1 MMCYFTILVEN
12 HINNK
17 NSRFEFPQL
26 FTAVTE
32 IPWTQLSRMKIFMSL
47 IRSLPKHNVFCPQL
61 TEKAWVS
68 ENRASTLLESVTASK
83 YVQWD
88 PRTTSHF
95 GKMLLLFLWS
105 IVFFRVAQLC
115 LLCTIPN
122 KLIDVEGKPG
132 KSLLHPT
139 LRVPRSK
146 TFNNCPDGEY
156 IFSFLF
162 LYILLL
168 QIALLLGHL
177 QAVDFILQLVTLCIV
192 SHLPHCSGNATS
204 ELLSWNV
211 PVNGNKGSIWIL
223 WLILATHTHTFFY
236 HSNETYERSE
246 RFVCSPGL

>member
-1 MMCYFTILVEN
+1 
-12 HINNK
+12 
-17 NSRFEFPQL
+17 
-26 FTAVTE
+26 
-32 IPWTQLSRMKIFMSL
+32 MKIFMSL
-47 IRSLPKHNVFCPQL
+47 TQSLPKHNVFCPQL
-61 TEKAWVS
+61 TESAWVS
-68 ENRASTLLESVTASK
+68 ENRASTLPESVTASK

-88 PRTTSHF
+88 LRTTSHF

-139 LRVPRSK
+139 LHVPQSK
-146 TFNNCPDGEY
+146 MFNNCPDGEY

-168 QIALLLGHL
+168 QIALLLGRL

-204 ELLSWNV
+204 ELLPWNV
-211 PVNGNKGSIWIL
+211 PVNGNKGSIWII
-223 WLILATHTHTFFY
+223 WLPLPTHTHTYAHIFLPPELNPQAVSKFCAQPWAAMTFVLY
-236 HSNETYERSE
+236 LALVGVLYNHHHSSLSS
-246 RFVCSPGL
+246 FLLGLHDQHWD